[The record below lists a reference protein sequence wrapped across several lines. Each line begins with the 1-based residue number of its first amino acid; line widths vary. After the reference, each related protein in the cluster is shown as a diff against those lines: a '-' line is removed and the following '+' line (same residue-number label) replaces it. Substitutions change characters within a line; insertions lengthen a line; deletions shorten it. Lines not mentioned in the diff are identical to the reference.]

1 MTFPLIIGAL
11 LHDIGKFVQ
20 RAGGRL
26 DEKQQIL
33 AARCCPKSQE
43 GVTHLHVLHGAQFIT
58 DLLGAKYREAADAVL
73 YHHRPDT
80 AEDPYS
86 AYLLA
91 LADRLSNGVTK
102 PPEDKETLPEASCAQ
117 LCSIFTRLPS
127 GDQKP
132 SPHFFPL
139 TALTEDMRNHI
150 PEKET
155 KTQQGNPYATLWSHF
170 VAESQRLDV
179 SNKERLLRQLLCLLE
194 KHTLFIPASTDPV
207 GNDVTLFHHL
217 KTTAAI
223 ASCLTQLEVE
233 TSNLS
238 KILAAVEHGGPEK
251 LLAQQAFYL
260 VGCDLSGIQSFIYSV
275 ASKGALKGLRGR
287 SVYLTAIVEIVAESL
302 LAELGL
308 NPSNIIYCGG
318 GHAYLLVP
326 KSNTAITILLTK
338 QHRVNQII
346 NDAHKGRLALAIAWQ
361 PMRFCDFFGSA
372 YAKVWE
378 ALGAELARGKRRKAS
393 QFFTDETTMQSFL
406 GPFPAL
412 GDEKACKVCGDTVA
426 GPAWEEGDE
435 DFHCPLCKSFE
446 SLSKDVAL
454 ARYVGIQLLQTAPQ
468 KKALADC
475 TDILKAIGGSY
486 EFYPENTTPGSVFL
500 LNKTDF
506 LETDRRFLGFHF
518 MGKHTPLA
526 ENNQLEDLESLAG
539 KARGL
544 EKWGVLRA
552 DVDDLGKTMRQG
564 VGDENNTIARLSTLS
579 HLTGLFFS
587 AQPQMHIH
595 GSSYRQGISLVYAGG
610 DDLFVIGAWSLL
622 PGLAEII
629 QKDFSAFTSGAMD
642 LSAGIFIS
650 PTTGYPVYQAA
661 ALAGEAESEAKDKGK
676 SRLCLFNATI
686 PWSDLKGITDIKD
699 SLVTLLEKKECPR
712 SLLAMLYA
720 GYENQLLAHS
730 GKSSRFKL
738 WRLYYALGRLMQR
751 YKGLRP
757 EIETLES
764 LLIQNYWMPLHCNV
778 SIRWAEYLTRRKE
791 NATHEQAATAKT
803 DG

>member
-1 MTFPLIIGAL
+1 MTFPVVIGAL

-26 DEKQQIL
+26 DEKQRIL
-33 AARCCPKSQE
+33 AARCCPQSQE
-43 GVTHLHVLHGAQFIT
+43 GFSHHHVLHSAQFIT
-58 DLLGAKYREAADAVL
+58 DLLGARYREAADAIL

-80 AEDPYS
+80 AENPHG

-91 LADRLSNGVTK
+91 VADRLSNGLTK
-102 PPEDKETLPEASCAQ
+102 PPEDNETLPEAGSAQ

-132 SPHFFPL
+132 PPHLFPL

-150 PEKET
+150 PDKEP
-155 KTQQGNPYATLWSHF
+155 KTPKGNPYATLWSHF
-170 VAESQRLDV
+170 IAESQRLDV
-179 SNKERLLRQLLCLLE
+179 SNEDRLFRQLLCLLE
-194 KHTLFIPASTDPV
+194 KYTLFIPARPDRD
-207 GNDVTLFHHL
+207 GNDITLFHHL

-223 ASCLTQLEVE
+223 ASCLMQLELE
-233 TSNLS
+233 TSDLS
-238 KILAAVEHGGPEK
+238 QILAAVEHGGQED
-251 LLAQQAFYL
+251 LLAQQAFHL

-287 SVYLTAIVEIVAESL
+287 SVYLSALVEIVAESL
-302 LAELGL
+302 LNELGL

-326 KSNTAITILLTK
+326 KSNTAVTILQTK

-361 PMRFCDFFGSA
+361 PMRFWDFLGSA
-372 YAKVWE
+372 YVKVWE
-378 ALGAELARGKRRKAS
+378 ALGAELAREKRRKAS
-393 QFFTDETTMQSFL
+393 QFFADETTMKTFL

-412 GDEKACKVCGDTVA
+412 GDEKACKVCGDTVSGSA
-426 GPAWEEGDE
+426 GEEGDE
-435 DFHCPLCKSFE
+435 DFRCPLCKSFE
-446 SLSKDVAL
+446 SLSKEVAL
-454 ARYVGIQLLQTAPQ
+454 AQYAGIRLLRTTPQ
-468 KKALADC
+468 EKALADC

-486 EFYPENTTPGSVFL
+486 EFYPESATPEPVLL

-506 LETDRRFLGFHF
+506 LETDRRLLGFRF
-518 MGKHTPLA
+518 MGKHTPLT
-526 ENNQLEDLESLAG
+526 ENNQLEELESLAG
-539 KARGL
+539 KASGL

-564 VGDENNTIARLSTLS
+564 VGNENNTIARLSTLS
-579 HLTGLFFS
+579 HLIGLFFS
-587 AQPQMHIH
+587 AQPQRYIQ
-595 GSSYRQGISLVYAGG
+595 GASYRRGISLVYAGG

-661 ALAGEAESEAKDKGK
+661 ALAGQAESKAKDKGK
-676 SRLCLFNATI
+676 SRLCLFNTTI
-686 PWSDLKGITDIKD
+686 PWTELKGITDIKD
-699 SLVTLLEKKECPR
+699 SLVTLLAEKECPR

-720 GYENQLLAHS
+720 GYENQQLAQS
-730 GKSSRFKL
+730 GKSSRFQV

-751 YKGLRP
+751 YKGLIP

-764 LLIQNYWMPLHCNV
+764 QLIQNYWMPLHCNV

-791 NATHEQAATAKT
+791 KATDEQAAVAKT
-803 DG
+803 NG